1 MPVADLLMISGWTLV
16 QRLGAFG
23 LILLGI
29 VDASFIPTPGSMD
42 ALTIVLAAAHA
53 SWWPYYAI
61 MATIG
66 AVIGAWLMFR
76 IGRKGGKEGL
86 EKRFGKPK
94 MQRVYDRVEK
104 YGFATVF
111 ISAILPPPIP
121 TVPFVLAAGALKYS
135 RSKFLG
141 AFTLGRVLRYGVE
154 AYAASIYGKQIVGF
168 LTRYQRPLIWIFVVL
183 MVGSVIAGLVLWH
196 KQRRNSTSRE
206 PSRLAA

>member
-1 MPVADLLMISGWTLV
+1 MPAASIAIISGWALV

-42 ALTIVLAAAHA
+42 ALTIILAAAHA
-53 SWWPYYAI
+53 SWWPYYAL
-61 MATIG
+61 MATVG
-66 AVIGAWLMFR
+66 AVVGAWLMFR

-86 EKRFGKPK
+86 EKRFGKRK
-94 MQRVYDRVEK
+94 MQRVYDRVER

-135 RSKFLG
+135 RTKFLA
-141 AFTLGRVLRYGVE
+141 AFTLGRALRYGLE
-154 AYAASIYGKQIVGF
+154 AYAASIYGRQILGF
-168 LTRYQRPLIWIFVVL
+168 LTRYERPLLWIFIGLTVASAV
-183 MVGSVIAGLVLWH
+183 AGLVFWQR
-196 KQRRNSTSRE
+196 QRRTSSRE
-206 PSRLAA
+206 PSKLAA